1 MLPVASISSRVLWQD
16 SLVLHGLLPT
26 VQAKGRNPMELHL
39 LQTRISG
46 ADIATLATQLSVML
60 EARVTLQQALE
71 VLIVQ
76 TQNPRLRDIVA
87 DVARVVR
94 HGNPLHQ
101 ALARH
106 PRVFDPLFVVTVEV
120 GQETGRLAEV
130 LAHLADHLEKMANLK
145 RKLSQAMTYPILVAA
160 VACCSIL
167 FLLVFIV
174 PSFAEM
180 FSSFQKELPPVTQIV
195 VDISNLVTSYGW
207 YAAGGATLLIVGLVV
222 LVDWHTLSLKGAV
235 HALQLPLVGDLI
247 VRTQVARFCRTLATL
262 LGAQVSLVKALE
274 VSQRGL
280 WIEGMREEVGRI
292 QRSVRQGRSIA
303 APLQSSTYFPP
314 MVSQMIAVGE
324 ETSEL
329 DRMLFKVASYYERE
343 LDAKIDSLASLI
355 EPVVVLLLGFV
366 VAGILISMYLPMFE
380 LVGAFGGG

>member
-1 MLPVASISSRVLWQD
+1 
-16 SLVLHGLLPT
+16 
-26 VQAKGRNPMELHL
+26 
-39 LQTRISG
+39 
-46 ADIATLATQLSVML
+46 ML
-60 EARVTLQQALE
+60 EARVSLQQALE

-76 TQNPRLRDIVA
+76 TRNARLKEIVRS
-87 DVARVVR
+87 VARVVR
-94 HGNPLHQ
+94 HGNPLHE
-101 ALARH
+101 ALEAH

-130 LAHLADHLEKMANLK
+130 LAHLAEHLEKMANLK
-145 RKLSQAMTYPILVAA
+145 RKLTQAMTYPALVAS
-160 VACCSIL
+160 VAFCSIL

-180 FSSFQKELPPVTQIV
+180 FSNFQKELPPVTQFV
-195 VDISNLVTSYGW
+195 VGLSGFVTTFGW
-207 YAAGGATLLIVGLVV
+207 YAAGLVV
-222 LVDWHTLSLKGAV
+222 TGVAFLFFFLDLQAIGMKGAL
-235 HALQLPLVGDLI
+235 HAIRLPVVGEII
-247 VRTQVARFCRTLATL
+247 VRTQVARFCRTLGTL

-280 WIEGMREEVGRI
+280 WIEGMQREVGQI
-292 QRSVRQGRSIA
+292 LRSVRHGRSIA
-303 APLQSSTYFPP
+303 DPLNASEYFPP

-329 DRMLFKVASYYERE
+329 DRMLFKVAAYYERE
-343 LDAKIDSLASLI
+343 LDAKIDALSSLI

>member
-1 MLPVASISSRVLWQD
+1 
-16 SLVLHGLLPT
+16 
-26 VQAKGRNPMELHL
+26 MELHL

>member
-1 MLPVASISSRVLWQD
+1 MNEWAGSMSGTARSSSRVRDKEASDTSRALKSFMRD
-16 SLVLHGLLPT
+16 
-26 VQAKGRNPMELHL
+26 
-39 LQTRISG
+39 RISSN
-46 ADIATLATQLSVML
+46 DIATFATQLSVML
-60 EARVTLQQALE
+60 EARVSLQQALE

-76 TQNPRLRDIVA
+76 TQNPRLKEIIQ
-87 DVARVVR
+87 DVSRVVR

-101 ALARH
+101 ALERH

-120 GQETGRLAEV
+120 GQETGRLAAV
-130 LAHLADHLEKMANLK
+130 LAHLAEHLEKMANLK
-145 RKLSQAMTYPILVAA
+145 RKLTQAMTYPALVGTVA
-160 VACCSIL
+160 VCSIL
-167 FLLVFIV
+167 FLLIFIV

-180 FSSFQKELPPVTQIV
+180 FSSFQKELPPVTQFTV
-195 VDISNLVTSYGW
+195 SISTFVTTYGW
-207 YAAGGATLLIVGLVV
+207 YAAGFLVAMTSGIFFF
-222 LVDWHTLSLKGAV
+222 LDWHEISRKA
-235 HALQLPLVGDLI
+235 ALQAVRLPFVGDI
-247 VRTQVARFCRTLATL
+247 VVKTQVARFCRTLATL

-280 WIEGMREEVGRI
+280 WIEGMRQEVTKI
-292 QRSVRQGRSIA
+292 LRSVRHGRSIA
-303 APLQSSTYFPP
+303 DPLNLSEYFPP

-329 DRMLFKVASYYERE
+329 DRMLFKVAAYYERE
-343 LDAKIDSLASLI
+343 LDAKIDALSSLI

>member
-1 MLPVASISSRVLWQD
+1 MSELTGSLSKAARTTAASGRLKSIQGSIFKTALGRDRVSS
-16 SLVLHGLLPT
+16 
-26 VQAKGRNPMELHL
+26 N
-39 LQTRISG
+39 
-46 ADIATLATQLSVML
+46 DIATFATQLSVML
-60 EARVTLQQALE
+60 EARVSLQQALE

-76 TQNPRLRDIVA
+76 TQNDRLKEIVR
-87 DVARVVR
+87 DVAKVVR

-101 ALARH
+101 ALMRH

-130 LAHLADHLEKMANLK
+130 LAHLAEHLEKMANLK
-145 RKLSQAMTYPILVAA
+145 RKLTQAMTYPVLVAS
-160 VACCSIL
+160 VAFCSVM

-174 PSFAEM
+174 PSFAEL
-180 FSSFQKELPPVTQIV
+180 FSSFQKELPPITQLVVSVSGFVTE
-195 VDISNLVTSYGW
+195 YGW
-207 YAAGGATLLIVGLVV
+207 YAAGGLALTASVLYFFLDWRSIGKKVAFSSLRLPVVGEILI
-222 LVDWHTLSLKGAV
+222 
-235 HALQLPLVGDLI
+235 
-247 VRTQVARFCRTLATL
+247 RTQVARFCRTLATL

-274 VSQRGL
+274 VSQRSL
-280 WIEGMREEVGRI
+280 WIEGMRHEVTQI
-292 QRSVRQGRSIA
+292 LRSVRHGRSIA
-303 APLQSSTYFPP
+303 DPLNASEFFPP

-329 DRMLFKVASYYERE
+329 DRMLFKVAAYYERE
-343 LDAKIDSLASLI
+343 LDAKIDVLSSLI